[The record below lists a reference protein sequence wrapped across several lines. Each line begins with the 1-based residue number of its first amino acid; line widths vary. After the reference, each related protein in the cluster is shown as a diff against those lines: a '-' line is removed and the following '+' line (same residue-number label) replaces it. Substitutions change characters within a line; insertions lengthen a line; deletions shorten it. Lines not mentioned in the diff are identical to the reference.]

1 MRVLIINTSERI
13 GGAAVAAGRLM
24 ESLKNNGIKAKMLVR
39 DKQTDQISVVGLKG
53 SWLHVWKFMWE
64 RIVIWKA
71 NRFKKN
77 DLFAVDI
84 ANTGTDITSLPEF
97 QQADVIHLH
106 WINQGMLSL
115 NTIRKI
121 LTSGK
126 PVVWTM
132 HDMWPCTGICHY
144 ARECRNYEQE
154 CHHCPY
160 IYGGGGKKDLST
172 QISVVGLK
180 GSWLHVWKFMWERI
194 VIWKANRFKKNDLFA
209 VDIANTGT
217 DITSLPEFQQADVIH
232 LHWINQGM
240 LSLNTIRKILTSGK
254 PVVWTM
260 HDMWPCTGIC
270 HYARECRNYE
280 QECHHCPYIYGGG
293 GKKDLSTRI
302 FRKKKEIYSQ
312 ASITFVGCSRWL
324 AEKAKVSGL
333 LTGQTVISIPNAIN
347 TNLFKPHNKQEARRK
362 CRLPQEGKLILFGSV
377 KITDKRKGIDYLIE
391 ACKLLAEKHPEWKD
405 SLGVVVFGNQSQQ
418 LQDLIPFRVYP
429 LPYIKNEHELVDIY
443 NAVDLFVIPSLEENL
458 PNMVMEAMSCGVPC
472 VGFNTGG
479 IPEMIDHLHNGYVAQ
494 RKSSEDLANGI
505 HWVLTEPEYAEL
517 SAQAC
522 RKAIG
527 NYSESIIAKKYTDVY
542 NKITGKYA

>member
-39 DKQTDQISVVGLKG
+39 DKQTD
-53 SWLHVWKFMWE
+53 
-64 RIVIWKA
+64 
-71 NRFKKN
+71 
-77 DLFAVDI
+77 
-84 ANTGTDITSLPEF
+84 
-97 QQADVIHLH
+97 
-106 WINQGMLSL
+106 
-115 NTIRKI
+115 
-121 LTSGK
+121 
-126 PVVWTM
+126 
-132 HDMWPCTGICHY
+132 
-144 ARECRNYEQE
+144 
-154 CHHCPY
+154 
-160 IYGGGGKKDLST
+160 

-443 NAVDLFVIPSLEENL
+443 NAVDLFAIPSLEENL

-542 NKITGKYA
+542 NKITGKYALCPSYSQVLDYHGDLQCRESTGRYHPKCYLADLPPRRIHHCGRSLQRRYSLYHRQIPLTDNYRRQRTGQRIVRCHEQGDLPCQRRLSLFPECGRLLSRRRHLAANGAQHSWECSPRRHLRGNCDC